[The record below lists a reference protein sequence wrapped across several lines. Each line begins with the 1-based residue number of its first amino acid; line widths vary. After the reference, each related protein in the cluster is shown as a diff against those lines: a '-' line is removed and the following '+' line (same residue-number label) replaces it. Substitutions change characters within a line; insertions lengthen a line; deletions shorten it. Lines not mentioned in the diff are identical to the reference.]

1 MLCQDV
7 YYDWWGKISMFSI
20 VLLLSKNEKKTLSFK
35 VKIQKGKTKEALTTK
50 QIRQIKGQ
58 FDITTK
64 TYMLVSIIFED
75 IWVSWK
81 FCNVF

>member
-1 MLCQDV
+1 
-7 YYDWWGKISMFSI
+7 MFSI
-20 VLLLSKNEKKTLSFK
+20 VLLLSKNEKKKPLSFK

-64 TYMLVSIIFED
+64 IYMLVSIIFED
-75 IWVSWK
+75 I
-81 FCNVF
+81 